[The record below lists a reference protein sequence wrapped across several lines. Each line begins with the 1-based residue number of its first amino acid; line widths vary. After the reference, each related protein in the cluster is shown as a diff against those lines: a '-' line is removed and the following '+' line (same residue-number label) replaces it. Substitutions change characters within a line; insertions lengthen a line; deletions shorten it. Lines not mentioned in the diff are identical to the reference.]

1 MVLFIYGKSRKAV
14 MNVKS
19 WRESDTLRKS
29 CPRKSIAAPALFT
42 VKKMSIGGGVVSCSI
57 KELHQILLE

>member
-1 MVLFIYGKSRKAV
+1 MVLFMYGKSRKAV

-29 CPRKSIAAPALFT
+29 CPRKSIAAFKVNLIINICITNRRCKNFR
-42 VKKMSIGGGVVSCSI
+42 
-57 KELHQILLE
+57 LLIVTHII